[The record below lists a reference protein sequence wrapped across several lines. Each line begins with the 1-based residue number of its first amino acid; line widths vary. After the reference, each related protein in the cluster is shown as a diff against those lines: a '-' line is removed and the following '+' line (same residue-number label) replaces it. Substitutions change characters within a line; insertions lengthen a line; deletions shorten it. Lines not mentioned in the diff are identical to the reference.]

1 MSFPALHSGGLL
13 ARGIGRASPAAVDA
27 PNVCSF
33 AGAHGGR
40 YVVTGI
46 VTSGWLVQGFN
57 KTYSG
62 DWTLA
67 AWFGIKASGTLPR
80 GTIAA
85 RITATNAMSF
95 AGRCPRGRIAST
107 ISAAIGISG
116 DLRHRGGYAI
126 SSRTG
131 LQARLATLQR
141 HTLSATITTGS
152 VIRANLRGKVGSIA
166 ATITVGNHITA
177 NLIGPAVRALHG
189 IRFAGRSPKWRLSA
203 VISQAVTLAYEGY
216 SVTLIQTDVG
226 IETRATHLTMFP
238 FDHIVR
244 MGAKYFGVGPDGIYE
259 LGGNDYNGE
268 LIVAD
273 IHTALDDFGQPTEKR
288 PRSLFVSGRI
298 GTDLRASVEVDETG
312 PGDRHQVSVQNGKAH
327 QHRAMLPR
335 GIKGRYFSVGLT
347 NMDGEDFQID
357 DIAPEIDGL
366 IRRVDGA

>member
-95 AGRCPRGRIAST
+95 AGRAPRGRIAST
-107 ISAAIGISG
+107 ISSSIGISG
-116 DLRHRGGYAI
+116 DLRYRGQYAI
-126 SSRTG
+126 SSWTG
-131 LQARLATLQR
+131 MQARLATLQR
-141 HTLSATITTGS
+141 RTLSASITTGS
-152 VIRANLRGKVGSIA
+152 LIRANLRGPRYRLA
-166 ATITVGNHITA
+166 ATITVQNHITA

-216 SVTLIQTDVG
+216 SITLIATPDG
-226 IETRATHLTMFP
+226 YEARTTHLTVCP
-238 FDHIVR
+238 FDQIVR
-244 MGAKYFGVGPDGIYE
+244 LGNKYFGVGPDGVYE
-259 LGGNDYNGE
+259 LSGDTYNGTVIASAFE
-268 LIVAD
+268 
-273 IHTALDDFGQPTEKR
+273 TAPLGDPPNMKR
-288 PRSLFVSGRI
+288 PRSLFIGGRLNDDFTAGIKVGESGEYSVGSI
-298 GTDLRASVEVDETG
+298 TPSGTR
-312 PGDRHQVSVQNGKAH
+312 N
-327 QHRAMLPR
+327 HRAKFGR
-335 GIKGRYFSVGLT
+335 GVQSRYLAYAFANPSG
-347 NMDGEDFQID
+347 GDFQID
-357 DIAPEIDGL
+357 DIAPEFDVL
-366 IRRVDGA
+366 RRTINGVE